1 MSSKTINKQRVAE
14 LVRELLKELGEDPDR
29 EGLRNTPARTA
40 AAWDFLTGGYRQT
53 PRKVL
58 NGAVFQAHLNH
69 MIILRDIE
77 IYSLCEHHLL
87 PFFGRC
93 HVGYIAKE
101 KVLGVS
107 KIARIVDCYAR
118 RVQIQERLAEQVAQA
133 VMQEAGAEGVGVV
146 MECRHLCMMMRG
158 VEKQNSVMTTSVVLG
173 SFRNDPATR
182 QEFMALIKRCGIC
195 GLRFRQTGMCGVMVT
210 ENPWWM
216 RFWPWVLMR

>member
-1 MSSKTINKQRVAE
+1 MKKKPVNKTRIAE
-14 LVRELLKELGEDPDR
+14 LVRELLAELGEDPER
-29 EGLRNTPARTA
+29 EGLKLTPQRVSEALT
-40 AAWDFLTGGYRQT
+40 FLTSGYLQT
-53 PRKVL
+53 PKQVL

-69 MIILRDIE
+69 MIIVRDIE

-87 PFFGRC
+87 PFYGRC

-107 KIARIVDCYAR
+107 KIARIVDCFAR
-118 RVQIQERLAEQVAQA
+118 RLQIQERLTEQVAQA
-133 VMQEAGAEGVGVV
+133 VLEEAQAEGVGVV

-182 QEFMALIKRCGIC
+182 QEFMTLIQR
-195 GLRFRQTGMCGVMVT
+195 
-210 ENPWWM
+210 PS
-216 RFWPWVLMR
+216 